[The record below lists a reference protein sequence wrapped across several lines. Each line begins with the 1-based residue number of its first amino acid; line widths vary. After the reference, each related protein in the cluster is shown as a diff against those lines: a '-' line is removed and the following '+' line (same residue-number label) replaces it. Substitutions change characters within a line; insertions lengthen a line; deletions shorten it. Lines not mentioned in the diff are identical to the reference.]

1 MNTGYLPI
9 RQTVVDSEEYQN
21 YIIESGDMTKEAG
34 PKQSDYYFYDVV
46 FVNPDFSSYNVRTA
60 AGVAVE
66 NVVLNGMEPQAA
78 VDEALKSLG
87 LK

>member
-1 MNTGYLPI
+1 
-9 RQTVVDSEEYQN
+9 
-21 YIIESGDMTKEAG
+21 MTKEAG

-66 NVVLNGMEPQAA
+66 NVVLNGMEPQACGTHK
-78 VDEALKSLG
+78 LQSMKL
-87 LK
+87 

>member
-1 MNTGYLPI
+1 M
-9 RQTVVDSEEYQN
+9 
-21 YIIESGDMTKEAG
+21 
-34 PKQSDYYFYDVV
+34 